1 MKFIGKNFD
10 VLHTQNNNT
19 TISHKVSSFLLS
31 RSVPHASYSARS
43 GHTNTG
49 KEGKPV
55 NEILKKT
62 IIYFQL
68 H

>member
-19 TISHKVSSFLLS
+19 TIFHKVSSFLLS
-31 RSVPHASYSARS
+31 RSVPHASYSDRS

-55 NEILKKT
+55 NEIL
-62 IIYFQL
+62 
-68 H
+68 